1 MKLFGFKKISVYK
14 YFLRYIKRYIKYE
27 IILIILMLLASA
39 GTLVS
44 PYILKL
50 IIDDVFPS
58 SDYQLLIYILLG
70 YVAIVVFRVLV
81 SYGST
86 FIFEWVSNH
95 IMKDMRVDLFTHLI
109 RLPLNFYDNN
119 KTGDIIH
126 RINSEVNSIQNIL
139 TNSLIRI
146 ISSLCLIIGLVTM
159 LSILNF
165 KLFLISLAVFP
176 VIFLNTLYF
185 QPKIHATIKESRKKD
200 SDILS
205 FLMERFAN
213 IKLLKNYMRYDYE
226 KARLDNVVDEQI
238 SLNMKITKLSATN
251 RNISTFFTAMVP
263 VVILGIG
270 GMDVMKGA
278 MTIGTLVAFI
288 QYMNRMFDPF
298 RDLMGL
304 YYDMIRASVSMERIH
319 DIITIDEEANG
330 EGATNFIQGNCD
342 IVLNNVSFKY
352 KDTDVLKNINIKF
365 ESGKK
370 YALVGASVSGKST
383 ILNLLCRFY
392 EIDEGSITIGN
403 INIKDVDL
411 KTLRNSINH
420 ISQDNQLFHDTI
432 LNNITYANENE
443 NILSVENTCRL
454 SGILEFI
461 DSTPKK
467 WDTMVGD
474 QGTTLSGGQKQRISI
489 ARSLLKVPQI
499 ILLDEATSAIDS
511 ENEREILQNICRH
524 YTDKTIIITS
534 HRLSTIK
541 FVDEIIYLQDGKVI
555 ESGSHNEL
563 IKKRGY
569 YWNLFKDQIE

>member
-1 MKLFGFKKISVYK
+1 
-14 YFLRYIKRYIKYE
+14 
-27 IILIILMLLASA
+27 MLLASA

>member
-1 MKLFGFKKISVYK
+1 
-14 YFLRYIKRYIKYE
+14 
-27 IILIILMLLASA
+27 MLLASA

-304 YYDMIRASVSMERIH
+304 YYDMIRASVSME
-319 DIITIDEEANG
+319 
-330 EGATNFIQGNCD
+330 
-342 IVLNNVSFKY
+342 
-352 KDTDVLKNINIKF
+352 
-365 ESGKK
+365 
-370 YALVGASVSGKST
+370 
-383 ILNLLCRFY
+383 
-392 EIDEGSITIGN
+392 
-403 INIKDVDL
+403 
-411 KTLRNSINH
+411 
-420 ISQDNQLFHDTI
+420 
-432 LNNITYANENE
+432 
-443 NILSVENTCRL
+443 
-454 SGILEFI
+454 
-461 DSTPKK
+461 
-467 WDTMVGD
+467 
-474 QGTTLSGGQKQRISI
+474 
-489 ARSLLKVPQI
+489 
-499 ILLDEATSAIDS
+499 
-511 ENEREILQNICRH
+511 
-524 YTDKTIIITS
+524 
-534 HRLSTIK
+534 
-541 FVDEIIYLQDGKVI
+541 
-555 ESGSHNEL
+555 
-563 IKKRGY
+563 
-569 YWNLFKDQIE
+569 

>member
-1 MKLFGFKKISVYK
+1 
-14 YFLRYIKRYIKYE
+14 
-27 IILIILMLLASA
+27 
-39 GTLVS
+39 
-44 PYILKL
+44 
-50 IIDDVFPS
+50 
-58 SDYQLLIYILLG
+58 
-70 YVAIVVFRVLV
+70 
-81 SYGST
+81 
-86 FIFEWVSNH
+86 
-95 IMKDMRVDLFTHLI
+95 
-109 RLPLNFYDNN
+109 
-119 KTGDIIH
+119 
-126 RINSEVNSIQNIL
+126 
-139 TNSLIRI
+139 
-146 ISSLCLIIGLVTM
+146 
-159 LSILNF
+159 
-165 KLFLISLAVFP
+165 
-176 VIFLNTLYF
+176 
-185 QPKIHATIKESRKKD
+185 
-200 SDILS
+200 
-205 FLMERFAN
+205 
-213 IKLLKNYMRYDYE
+213 
-226 KARLDNVVDEQI
+226 
-238 SLNMKITKLSATN
+238 
-251 RNISTFFTAMVP
+251 
-263 VVILGIG
+263 
-270 GMDVMKGA
+270 
-278 MTIGTLVAFI
+278 
-288 QYMNRMFDPF
+288 
-298 RDLMGL
+298 
-304 YYDMIRASVSMERIH
+304 
-319 DIITIDEEANG
+319 
-330 EGATNFIQGNCD
+330 
-342 IVLNNVSFKY
+342 
-352 KDTDVLKNINIKF
+352 LKNINIKF